1 MHYSPPV
8 TEEISNRLQRVE
20 ANIAH
25 LEHLVEQ
32 LNAVIIEQGKVI
44 ESLRRQTHQQATT
57 LESIELERIKA
68 TNPKPPHYQ

>member
-1 MHYSPPV
+1 MS
-8 TEEISNRLQRVE
+8 EETSQRLERVE

-32 LNAVIIEQGKVI
+32 LNAVIIEQGKVV

-68 TNPKPPHYQ
+68 TNPKPPHYR

>member
-1 MHYSPPV
+1 MKDESSP
-8 TEEISNRLQRVE
+8 RLERIE
-20 ANIAH
+20 ANLAH

-32 LNAVIIEQGKVI
+32 LNAVIIDQGKVI

>member
-1 MHYSPPV
+1 MRYSPPV